1 VSARPDSL
9 SVRLDHFPGLALEL
23 DGRDCVTA
31 ANEAARAL
39 IPDSAPFPRLLDA
52 ASRSK
57 WENLT
62 RAQAVGFTAELHF
75 EDELD
80 GLRTFFISSLDDDRR
95 ILIEIP
101 RNPDIVRLHD
111 ELTAL
116 NSELVNAQRE
126 ITRQRAELRRTLD
139 ERARLSHELQEHSE
153 EVQAQNEELLAVT
166 EELRIQQ
173 EESSR
178 LNQRLERQTAE
189 LRRVLRSREHFFS
202 SMSHELRTPLT
213 GILGY
218 GHLLLDGI
226 AGDLQPR
233 QRQFIERTQA
243 AAQHLQSLL
252 DDLLDLAKL
261 ESGTLELT
269 LEQTIIADV
278 VAEVTATLQPTAQA
292 AQSPLLTDLTAAPD
306 FITTDARALRQILLN
321 LMSNAIKFGGGQP
334 VTLVCTRN
342 EDRAVFEVAD
352 RGVGVAPQDA
362 ERIFEEFGQ
371 AEAGRHQKGTG
382 LGLSISR
389 QLAEKMGGTLVL
401 KQSQTPGAV
410 FVLDL
415 PVAGPAEP

>member
-1 VSARPDSL
+1 MSARSDSL
-9 SVRLDHFPGLALEL
+9 SARLDRFPGLALEL

-31 ANEAARAL
+31 ANEAARSL
-39 IPDSAPFPRLLDA
+39 IPDSAPFSRLLDA

-57 WENLT
+57 WEDLT
-62 RAQAVGFTAELHF
+62 RAQAVGITAELHF
-75 EDELD
+75 EAELD
-80 GLRTFFISSLDDDRR
+80 GLRTFFISPLDGDRR

-101 RNPDIVRLHD
+101 RDPDTARLHD

-126 ITRQRAELRRTLD
+126 ITKQRAELRRALD
-139 ERARLSHELQEHSE
+139 ERARLSSELQEHSE
-153 EVQAQNEELLAVT
+153 EVEAQNEELLTVT

-189 LRRVLRSREHFFS
+189 LRRVLRSRERFFS

-233 QRQFIERTQA
+233 QREFIERTQA

-252 DDLLDLAKL
+252 DDVLDLAKL

-269 LEQTIIADV
+269 LEQTIIANV
-278 VAEVTATLQPTAQA
+278 VAEVTATLQPA
-292 AQSPLLTDLTAAPD
+292 ARAAGSPLLTDLTAAPD

-321 LMSNAIKFGGGQP
+321 LMSNAIKFGGGRP
-334 VTLVCTRN
+334 VTLACTRN
-342 EDRAVFEVAD
+342 EDRALFQVAD
-352 RGVGVAPQDA
+352 QGPGVAPQDA

-371 AEAGRHQKGTG
+371 AEAGRQQKGTG

-389 QLAEKMGGTLVL
+389 QLAEKMGGSLAL
-401 KQSQTPGAV
+401 KRGQDRGAV